1 MATATATV
9 PVTTDTA
16 GGERRRFTPA
26 EWDAMLKAGILAPDE
41 GVVLEDGLLL
51 HKPGGGIRLFNVDE
65 YYALA
70 DAGIVGYDERV
81 ELLDGEIITKAA
93 MSNRHV
99 FCVRWLT
106 KELVIAI
113 GDLAVVDVQ
122 IPVLLDNRNEPEPD
136 FTVLRWRDD
145 HYRASP
151 KGGPADVLLVIEVAD
166 TSAGFDRRY
175 KVPLYARHNIPEM
188 WLFDLNR
195 RQVEIYDEPSPA
207 GYERMRIVGMD
218 GILTPAAL
226 PQIAIPVSSVMPD

>member
-1 MATATATV
+1 MATATVIA
-9 PVTTDTA
+9 DTA
-16 GGERRRFTPA
+16 GGKRRRFT
-26 EWDAMLKAGILAPDE
+26 
-41 GVVLEDGLLL
+41 
-51 HKPGGGIRLFNVDE
+51 VDE

-70 DAGIVGYDERV
+70 EAGILAPDERV
-81 ELLDGEIITKAA
+81 ELLDGEIITMAA
-93 MSNRHV
+93 IGNRHI
-99 FCVRWLT
+99 FCRRWLN

-195 RQVEIYDEPSPA
+195 RQVEIYNEPSPD

-218 GILTPAAL
+218 SSLTPAAFPDITIAVAAVL
-226 PQIAIPVSSVMPD
+226 PQ